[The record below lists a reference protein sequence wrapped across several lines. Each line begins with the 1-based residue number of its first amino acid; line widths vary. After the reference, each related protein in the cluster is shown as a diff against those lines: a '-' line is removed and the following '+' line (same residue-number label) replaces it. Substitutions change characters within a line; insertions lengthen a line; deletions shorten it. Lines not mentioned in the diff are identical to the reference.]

1 MTAPVFRAGTHAEMD
16 GVKYRETSIYRS
28 EPLYPGRAATLAL
41 SYLIKEK
48 AKVPFFVWWQRP
60 VPDIVLFL
68 GPSLH
73 TW

>member
-1 MTAPVFRAGTHAEMD
+1 ME

-28 EPLYPGRAATLAL
+28 EPLYPGRATTRAV
-41 SYLIKEK
+41 SYLMKEK
-48 AKVPFFVWWQRP
+48 AKVPFFVWRR
-60 VPDIVLFL
+60 VPDIVLLL